1 VPTLHFSTVDRP
13 NTDKPTDPTAAAIWG
28 NWRSHIVSV
37 NYLES
42 QTNLNFFSNVD
53 DQIQQILK
61 AKVCSTAPL
70 LAEDKSSS
78 LVKFG
83 SFDDT
88 TIIEDSVKEE
98 SSEQIGNLLVVPG
111 ISEINFSQIGTS
123 QISTLQISPTQISP
137 TQISSSQI
145 TIKEISSSQ
154 ISSIQSDFRQIDF
167 SKIGTTQVNS
177 SYAET
182 SKLSSAQVNFDE
194 ATFTSSITLK
204 QLLTSHNSNLQNTTV
219 PTWTSFLQS
228 PTPFNLK
235 LEIADLPTGQ
245 LAESTITGYDTSNRP
260 NSGTLT
266 LDINGNGSGWFI
278 DTTPEDNS
286 EFTTQLA
293 DTDYQATADGAEY
306 DDKYLY

>member
-1 VPTLHFSTVDRP
+1 MVCGHCPP
-13 NTDKPTDPTAAAIWG
+13 Y
-28 NWRSHIVSV
+28 VS
-37 NYLES
+37 
-42 QTNLNFFSNVD
+42 
-53 DQIQQILK
+53 I
-61 AKVCSTAPL
+61 
-70 LAEDKSSS
+70 SSS
-78 LVKFG
+78 LVKSG

-88 TIIEDSVKEE
+88 TIIENSVKEE

-123 QISTLQISPTQISP
+123 QISTLQISPIQISP

-145 TIKEISSSQ
+145 TIKKISSSHISSSQ

-204 QLLTSHNSNLQNTTV
+204 QLLTSHNPNLQNTTV
-219 PTWTSFLQS
+219 PTWTEFLQS

-235 LEIADLPTGQ
+235 IEVIDLPTGQ
-245 LAESTITGYDTSNRP
+245 LAEAAITGYDTNGRP

-266 LDINGNGSGWFI
+266 LDINGNGVGWFI

-293 DTDYQATADGAEY
+293 DTAYKATADSRQISRRVGSAHQHHFRVNNPNI
-306 DDKYLY
+306 